1 MTGKTALDRL
11 RLAYGWLDNWRTLT
25 DMNVMKIRKAIHDAV
40 AAWQIDREELDRAQ
54 RRIRLLEDYVKS
66 IERRLAAMADE
77 EDDGK

>member
-11 RLAYGWLDNWRTLT
+11 RLAYGGLDNWRTLT
-25 DMNVMKIRKAIHDAV
+25 DMNVVKIRKAIHDAV

-54 RRIRLLEDYVKS
+54 RRIRLLEDYVKT